1 MPQISDHKALR
12 IIFMGT
18 PDFAATSLQAIKENT
33 GHEIVAVY
41 SQPPR
46 PKGRGQTMQ
55 LSAVHNLAEKYDIPV
70 HHPINFKN
78 AEDIQAFASHKSD
91 IAIVAA
97 YGLLLP
103 KEILEAPRLGC
114 INIHAS
120 LLPRWRGAAPI
131 QRAIMAGDSKTG
143 ISLMQM
149 DEGLDTGP
157 VIEMQDL
164 PIHSDMI
171 ATRLHDDLANLGGD
185 MIVRCLNHIAKTGKI
200 TSQPQTDAEACYAKM
215 LKKEEG
221 HIDWAQDSSVIERH
235 IRALN
240 PWPGTYSFGPDKKR
254 IKILEVQRV
263 NANEQFAAP
272 GTFLN
277 EDGFVICGDGCL
289 QLVTVQPESKKP
301 MNIASALNGGYL
313 QIDDQLV

>member
-1 MPQISDHKALR
+1 MSQKSDQKKLR

-18 PDFAATSLQAIKENT
+18 PDFAAVALRAIKDHT
-33 GHEIVAVY
+33 QHDIIAVY

-46 PKGRGQTMQ
+46 PKGRGQAMQ
-55 LSAVHNLAEKYDIPV
+55 FSAVHALAENYNIPV
-70 HHPINFKN
+70 FNPVNFKG
-78 AEDIQAFASHKSD
+78 EDDIQQFASHEAD

-103 KEILEAPRLGC
+103 KAILEAPSLGC

-131 QRAIMAGDSKTG
+131 QRAIMAGDDKTG

-157 VIEMQDL
+157 VIDMQDV
-164 PIHSDMI
+164 PIGHDTTAENLHDVLADLGGRMI
-171 ATRLHDDLANLGGD
+171 AQ
-185 MIVRCLNHIAKTGKI
+185 CLDTIAKTRDI
-200 TSQPQTDAEACYAKM
+200 SSRPQTDTDTCYARM

-221 HIDWAQDSSVIERH
+221 HIDWTQDSIVIERC

-240 PWPGTYSFGPDKKR
+240 PWPGTYSFLPNKKR
-254 IKILEVQRV
+254 IKILEVQIAS
-263 NANEQFAAP
+263 ANEKSADA
-272 GTFLN
+272 GTLLS
-277 EDGFVICGDGCL
+277 EEGLVACGKGYL

-301 MNIASALNGGYL
+301 MNISSALNGGYL
-313 QIDDQLV
+313 EIGDQLA

>member
-1 MPQISDHKALR
+1 MSQKSDQKKLR

-18 PDFAATSLQAIKENT
+18 PDFAAVALKAIKDHT
-33 GHEIVAVY
+33 QHDITAVY

-55 LSAVHNLAEKYDIPV
+55 FSPVHTLAENYNIPV
-70 HHPINFKN
+70 FNPVNFK
-78 AEDIQAFASHKSD
+78 AKEEIQQFISHD
-91 IAIVAA
+91 ADVAIVAA

-103 KEILEAPRLGC
+103 KAILEAPSLGC

-157 VIEMQDL
+157 VIDIQNL
-164 PIHSDMI
+164 SISSDTT
-171 ATRLHDDLANLGGD
+171 ATYLHDALADLGGS
-185 MIVRCLNHIAKTGKI
+185 MITQCLNTIAKTGEI
-200 TSQPQTDAEACYAKM
+200 SSVPQVDTDTCYAKM

-221 HIDWAQDSSVIERH
+221 HIDWTQDSSVIERH

-240 PWPGTYSFGPDKKR
+240 PWPGTYSFLADEKR
-254 IKILEVQRV
+254 IKILEAQIAEAKQESVDS
-263 NANEQFAAP
+263 
-272 GTFLN
+272 GTLLS
-277 EDGFVICGDGCL
+277 EEGLVACGKGCL
-289 QLVTVQPESKKP
+289 QLLTVQPESKKP
-301 MNIASALNGGYL
+301 MSISSAVNGGYL
-313 QIDDQLV
+313 QIGDLLA